1 MLGGDDEYQNR
12 DDSFWEDLIHDADLN
27 EDGQIDY
34 NEFLI
39 MMKTMKWSDFGNLV
53 FYFYVLLFQKILKII
68 KILLIIYYISI
79 GL

>member
-39 MMKTMKWSDFGNLV
+39 MMKTRWSEV
-53 FYFYVLLFQKILKII
+53 T
-68 KILLIIYYISI
+68 LII
-79 GL
+79 

>member
-1 MLGGDDEYQNR
+1 VLGGDDEYQNR

-39 MMKTMKWSDFGNLV
+39 IGGRINC
-53 FYFYVLLFQKILKII
+53 QKSK
-68 KILLIIYYISI
+68 
-79 GL
+79 